1 MQDKMNDWKRYD
13 GFRRGDIYLADLNGT
28 ALGSEQHG
36 VRPVLVLQNNKGN
49 LFSPTIIIAPLTS
62 RKQERHMLPTHRK
75 LRDVE
80 GLNHQSVVM
89 LEQIRTIDKRR
100 VTGYIGRISEKEM
113 ERVETAMKVSLGFI
127 VPPEPEAP

>member
-49 LFSPTIIIAPLTS
+49 LFSPTVIIAPLTS
-62 RKQERHMLPTHRK
+62 RRQERLEFPREFQSFLLGKRFERKTGRDRFFTELPK
-75 LRDVE
+75 
-80 GLNHQSVVM
+80 
-89 LEQIRTIDKRR
+89 K
-100 VTGYIGRISEKEM
+100 IG
-113 ERVETAMKVSLGFI
+113 
-127 VPPEPEAP
+127 